1 MSRMMCFLVF
11 LLLIPGL
18 APARTV
24 TDAMGRSVDIPD
36 DIRRVICSGSGCLR
50 LLTYL
55 QAQDLA
61 VAVDDI
67 ESRRNRFD
75 ARPYALANPQF
86 KDMPIFGQFRG
97 QDNPELILTLDPQP
111 QVIFKTFGSMGH
123 DPVELQDKTGIPVVV
138 LDAGNLGARR
148 DAFYASLRLMGEALG
163 RGDRAEALVAF
174 FDAAIADLAARTAD
188 IPQADRPTA
197 YLGGVAYRG
206 PHGFQSTE
214 PGYPP
219 FAFVGARNLAHED
232 GGAGKDLANS
242 DVAKEQIVAWD
253 PDYLFLDLSTLQ
265 MGEEAGGLHELRTDP
280 AYATLTAV
288 REGRVY
294 GVLPYNWYSQNFAS
308 ILANAYFVGKTLYPQ
323 RFADIDPAARADEIY
338 AFVVG
343 KPVFGVMNANFSG
356 LAFAPVP
363 VR

>member
-1 MSRMMCFLVF
+1 MSRIASLLALF
-11 LLLIPGL
+11 LLIPGL
-18 APARTV
+18 ASARTV
-24 TDAMGRSVDIPD
+24 TDAMGRSVEIPD
-36 DIRRVICSGSGCLR
+36 DIRRVICSGPGCLR

-61 VAVDDI
+61 VAADDI

-75 ARPYALANPQF
+75 ARPYALANPQL
-86 KDMPIFGQFRG
+86 KDLPVFGQFRG

-111 QVIFKTFGSMGH
+111 QVVFKTYGNMGH

-138 LDAGNLGARR
+138 LDVGDLGARR
-148 DAFYASLRLMGEALG
+148 DVFYASLRLMGGVLG
-163 RGDRAEALVAF
+163 REDRAEAVVAF
-174 FDAAIADLAARTAD
+174 FEAAIADLAERTAD
-188 IPQADRPTA
+188 IPMNARPTVF
-197 YLGGVAYRG
+197 LGGVAYKG

-219 FAFVGARNLAHED
+219 FAFVGARNMAHEA
-232 GGAGKDLANS
+232 GGPGKDLASS

-265 MGEEAGGLHELRTDP
+265 MGGEAGGLHELRTDP

-288 REGRVY
+288 REGRVF
-294 GVLPYNWYSQNFAS
+294 GVLPYNWYSRNYAS
-308 ILANAYFVGKTLYPQ
+308 ILANAYFVGKTLYPD
-323 RFADIDPAARADEIY
+323 RFADVDPAAKADGIY
-338 AFVVG
+338 AFIVG
-343 KPVFGVMNANFSG
+343 KPVFGAMNRTFAN
-356 LAFAPVP
+356 LAFTWVP